1 MACLE
6 RGLSALPLALSR
18 LRSKLINLAQPETVD
33 ERALN
38 IPPEGKALNPWEMTE
53 NQNIVINSARS
64 IGCQVVNIHASD
76 LIKAAEEHKEHL
88 VLGLVWQIVK
98 VQLLS
103 QISIKEVPQLVT
115 LLQEGEDLAT
125 LMKLPPEEVL
135 LRWIR
140 HHLAKDGCDRPV
152 NNLHSDLK
160 DGEVYLR
167 VLHSIAPESC
177 PAAEALANP
186 DPLARA
192 EKVRQLP
199 RACGPRAVH
208 MGAASL
214 ELQRLRRAS
223 VALHASPLAWLSPR
237 CLHLTAP
244 PAPLTSAPLSPQ
256 VIENARAV
264 DVPAFIQPGD
274 ITSGNRRL
282 NLAFVA
288 QIFNTNHGLDA
299 KEEDIKKVEE
309 AFEAAGLDDEDSDE
323 AEAAREA
330 RVFRVWLNA
339 LNIGDKQITNLY
351 DDLNDGIILIDAV
364 NKISPGLV
372 DEKRVNRDRAKLNR
386 FKKIENCNY
395 AVQLGRELGFSMPGT
410 GGIDIAGG
418 NKKLVLGFVWQLMRL
433 QTVKMLQE
441 VGGGTIPKDA
451 DIIAWANA
459 AVAEAGREGS
469 ISSFKDSSLGSGCVR
484 PLRMTA
490 RGRGSGRAHGLISTH
505 RRHASGAPVPQL
517 PLTPAFPLFC
527 SPLPP
532 RSVYLLNLLGAI
544 ESRAINPAIPTA
556 GETDEERAKN
566 CKYAIAVARKIGA
579 QVFCTWEDI
588 RDVKP
593 KMLMTF
599 IGSIMHTAKARHA
612 AKAGAG
618 AGSA

>member
-1 MACLE
+1 MAEGKTKTVVKSTGAVGTHSFLRE
-6 RGLSALPLALSR
+6 EQIAFSEHINHSLGKDEYLSSHKYVPMSPEEGDLFKAVADGILL
-18 LRSKLINLAQPETVD
+18 SKLINLAQPETVD

-192 EKVRQLP
+192 EK
-199 RACGPRAVH
+199 
-208 MGAASL
+208 
-214 ELQRLRRAS
+214 
-223 VALHASPLAWLSPR
+223 
-237 CLHLTAP
+237 
-244 PAPLTSAPLSPQ
+244 

-469 ISSFKDSSLGSGCVR
+469 ISSFKDSSLGSG
-484 PLRMTA
+484 
-490 RGRGSGRAHGLISTH
+490 
-505 RRHASGAPVPQL
+505 
-517 PLTPAFPLFC
+517 
-527 SPLPP
+527 
-532 RSVYLLNLLGAI
+532 VYLLNLLGAI